1 MNRHS
6 EIGRQEAAAGG
17 QAVASGARTR
27 GGHFETEL
35 GGRRYQA
42 RWAQLGTVEQLR
54 VNVRVQSGTNGS
66 TRVHVETLD
75 LYSPRS
81 RRMFAGKAARV
92 FGCSIDAIEDD
103 LSALLM
109 EIDRLQ
115 RETKEAAERAAM
127 PEEEAPE
134 MSAAERKQALALL
147 QRDDLLDQLARDME
161 ALGYVGEETNKR
173 LGYLIAVSRKLP
185 NPLSCIIISQSGAGK
200 SGLASVLQ
208 RLAPPEEVVFWS
220 RLTPQALYYVE
231 QDFLKRKL
239 VVIEEREGSDAADY
253 SIRALQSQHKLVQAV
268 PVKDPATGTI
278 RTRTM
283 EVEGPAA
290 FIETTTRLDINPENA
305 SRCFELYLDESPT
318 QTARIH
324 QAQRASKTP
333 AGLERAARGKAI
345 EALHHNAQ
353 RLLDSLPVGIPY
365 AELLTFPRSWMRTR
379 RDNLRLLH
387 LIEAIAFLHQKR
399 RQRGRT
405 AAGDDYI
412 VATIEDY
419 AIAYS
424 LAADALGFSLE
435 DLRKPVRDLLSVI
448 EVQVQ
453 QLAVQ
458 RGTQPA
464 LVSFTRREV
473 REWSGL
479 PNHQVK
485 RGMSELEELEY
496 VEVQRRGRGSRFAYQ
511 LVVDQERQRKPLAG
525 LLSPAEL
532 FNRINAAEPNS
543 KRGRRATTRAK
554 VEQSG
559 TRARSSTSARK
570 R

>member
-1 MNRHS
+1 MFGS
-6 EIGRQEAAAGG
+6 K
-17 QAVASGARTR
+17 ASRI
-27 GGHFETEL
+27 
-35 GGRRYQA
+35 
-42 RWAQLGTVEQLR
+42 
-54 VNVRVQSGTNGS
+54 
-66 TRVHVETLD
+66 
-75 LYSPRS
+75 
-81 RRMFAGKAARV
+81 
-92 FGCSIDAIEDD
+92 FGCSIDAVEDD
-103 LSALLM
+103 LSTLLM
-109 EIDRLQ
+109 EIDRIQ
-115 RETKEAAERAAM
+115 RQTKVAEEAAGLEVE
-127 PEEEAPE
+127 PQQ
-134 MSAAERKQALALL
+134 MSSGERKDALALL
-147 QRDDLLDQLARDME
+147 GREDLLDQLARDME

-200 SGLASVLQ
+200 SGLASMLQ

-231 QDFLKRKL
+231 KDFLKRKL
-239 VVIEEREGSDAADY
+239 VVIEEREGSESADY
-253 SIRALQSQHKLVQAV
+253 SIRALQSQQRLVQAV

-324 QAQRASKTP
+324 EAQRASKTP
-333 AGLERAARGKAI
+333 AGLERMARGKGI

-353 RLLDSLPVGIPY
+353 RLLEPLPVGIPY

-387 LIEAIAFLHQKR
+387 LIEAITFLHQKR
-399 RQRGRT
+399 RERGRT
-405 AAGDDYI
+405 AADEEYI
-412 VATIEDY
+412 VATVEDY
-419 AIAYS
+419 AIAYA

-435 DLRKPVRDLLSVI
+435 DLRKPVRDLLAVI
-448 EVQVQ
+448 EANVHR
-453 QLAVQ
+453 LSEE
-458 RGTQPA
+458 RGSRPE

-473 REWSGL
+473 RQWCGL

-485 RGMSELEELEY
+485 RGMGELEELEY

-511 LVVDQERQRKPLAG
+511 LVTDQERQRKPLSG

-532 FNRINAAEPNS
+532 FNRISEAEAS
-543 KRGRRATTRAK
+543 KGAGRRGQGRRK

-559 TRARSSTSARK
+559 TRPSSTTSIRK